1 MKTIKIMCYGVFA
14 LWFCGA
20 IAMIPVYEIERKY
33 ECIDQEGWFKGLFW
47 CESDLVSRNDLGK
60 RQLVYFIEGL
70 SWPIKLFSNN
80 TDEKKNNSSGDSFAL
95 SVEEL
100 EEFYSSST
108 GTIYKCYIA
117 AMRGSLH
124 EEASIL
130 AKVIN
135 KMRNKFLDLNS
146 YHEDYLFYTSLTL
159 NNLLVNELKGD
170 YISFFDYVCKE
181 PVKNMKQV
189 LDDGMF

>member
-1 MKTIKIMCYGVFA
+1 MKIIKILWYGMFA

-20 IAMIPVYEIERKY
+20 FLMMCVYEIERKY
-33 ECIDQEGWFKGLFW
+33 ECIDQEGWLKGIFW

-80 TDEKKNNSSGDSFAL
+80 AGEKKNNSSGDSFAL
-95 SVEEL
+95 SLEEL

-117 AMRGSLH
+117 AMRGGLN

-135 KMRNKFLDLNS
+135 KMRNRFPDLNS
-146 YHEDYLFYTSLTL
+146 YHEDYLFYTSSTL
-159 NNLLVNELKGD
+159 NNLLINELKGD

-181 PVKNMKQV
+181 PVRNMKQV